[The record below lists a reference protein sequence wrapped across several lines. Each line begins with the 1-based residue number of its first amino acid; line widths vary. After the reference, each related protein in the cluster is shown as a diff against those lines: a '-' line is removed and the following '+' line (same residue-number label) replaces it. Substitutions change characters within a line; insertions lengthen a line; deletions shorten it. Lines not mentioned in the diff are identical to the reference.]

1 MDKVY
6 IADFNKE
13 SREELIVLVF
23 EAYYPNNKLTY
34 NENFIKSCIQESEF
48 MREIYEERGDLILFN
63 LIKNFGDRYFTRFS
77 RNI

>member
-23 EAYYPNNKLTY
+23 EAYYPNNKLY
-34 NENFIKSCIQESEF
+34 
-48 MREIYEERGDLILFN
+48 
-63 LIKNFGDRYFTRFS
+63 YF
-77 RNI
+77 